1 MNDVENGVTVIEE
14 KIFSFGELL
23 VDVDFSTTDE
33 TTEAKVR
40 RMFAEIANIIK
51 EDYNNNTK
59 SPIKSLVFD
68 HAVGELLNA
77 HTSVEKL
84 LKFK

>member
-23 VDVDFSTTDE
+23 VDVDFNTTDE

-40 RMFAEIANIIK
+40 KMFAEIANIIK

-68 HAVGELLNA
+68 HAIGEIVNA
-77 HTSVEKL
+77 QTSVEKL